1 MTFTLTL
8 TSRSI
13 KKMNKS
19 EEFELCV
26 IGAGS
31 AGLSLVAGA
40 AQLGYSTVLIE
51 KSDMGG
57 DCLNTGCVPSK
68 ALLKS
73 AKVAQG
79 FRNTEAYGI
88 KSQEPEIDYA
98 AVKDHV
104 ESVIK
109 VIEPHDSQERFEGL
123 GATVIREEAKFL
135 DEHTVQAGDHVIKAK
150 YIVICAGSRAFIP
163 PIEGLDIEK
172 AYTNENIFELRE
184 KPEHLIVIGGGP
196 IGIEMAQAHQ
206 RLGCKVTVIDSGTI
220 MSHDDPEL
228 VDVVRTKLVD
238 EGVDLIEGSSVTSVQ
253 HTSKTVSVNVDL
265 DGTNQEVKG
274 SHLLIATGRQ
284 ANSDKLDLEKAN
296 VEFTKRGIR
305 TDDRLRT
312 TQPHIFAAG
321 DIAGG
326 PQFTHIAGYH
336 AGIIIRNICFKMP
349 AKINYSALPWVTYS
363 DPELANVGLTHKQA
377 VEKYGDTNIKTI
389 SWPFEENDR
398 AQCEKSTA
406 GLIKIT
412 ATPKGK
418 ILGAAIVGP
427 HAGELIGVWGL
438 AITKGMKLKD
448 ITGMISPYPTFGE
461 INKRVAGAW
470 FTPSLF
476 SDKTRKIVKFLKKLP
491 F

>member
-1 MTFTLTL
+1 MD
-8 TSRSI
+8 TSQH
-13 KKMNKS
+13 
-19 EEFELCV
+19 FDLCV

-40 AQLGYSTVLIE
+40 AQLGYNTVLIE
-51 KSDMGG
+51 KSEMGG

-73 AKVAQG
+73 AKVAQS
-79 FRNTEAYGI
+79 FRNSDAFGI
-88 KSQEPEIDYA
+88 KSQEPEIDFA
-98 AVKDHV
+98 AVKQQV
-104 ESVIK
+104 SSVIK
-109 VIEPHDSQERFEGL
+109 VIEPHDSQERFESL
-123 GATVIREEAKFL
+123 GATVIREEAKFI
-135 DEHTVQAGDHVIKAK
+135 DQNTVQVGEHTITAK
-150 YIVICAGSRAFIP
+150 YFAICAGARAFIP
-163 PIEGLDIEK
+163 PIKGIDNDK
-172 AYTNENIFELRE
+172 VYTNENIFDLIE
-184 KPEHLIVIGGGP
+184 KPEHLIIIGGGP
-196 IGIEMAQAHQ
+196 IGVEMAQAHQ
-206 RLGCKVTVIDSGTI
+206 RLGCKVSIIDIDTI
-220 MSHDDPEL
+220 MANDDSEL
-228 VDVVRTKLVD
+228 VEVVCARLQN
-238 EGVDLIEGSSVTSVQ
+238 EGVELHEKSVVNSITHTKDGVTLHLEKDGS
-253 HTSKTVSVNVDL
+253 NVDI
-265 DGTNQEVKG
+265 KG
-274 SHLLIATGRQ
+274 SHLLVATGRQ

-296 VEFTKRGIR
+296 VEFDRKGIK
-305 TDDRLRT
+305 TDARLRT
-312 TQPHIFAAG
+312 SQKHIFAAG
-321 DIAGG
+321 DIASG

-349 AKINYSALPWVTYS
+349 AKVEYKALPWVTYT
-363 DPELANVGLTHKQA
+363 DPELANVGLTHKEA
-377 VEKYGDTNIKTI
+377 VEKLGKEKIKTI

-412 ATPKGK
+412 ALANGK
-418 ILGAAIVGP
+418 ILGAGIVGP

-476 SDKTRKIVKFLKKLP
+476 SDKTRYIVNLLKKLP